1 MKNQFSLQDKA
12 TIGADFLTKLVQ
24 HGQDSIQ
31 LQLWDTAGAERFNSM
46 GASFY
51 RNTECC
57 VLVFD
62 LTGEESFKNI
72 DIWRNEFL
80 RMLIPPEGDKY
91 PFVLIGNKC
100 DKSDIIKITKQQID
114 AYCIS
119 HNNIPYFA
127 ASAKEAINLEEA
139 FNKIADLAYE
149 RNKQSELDIMPI
161 QPKYLKFDVKEGNK
175 KKKCG

>member
-1 MKNQFSLQDKA
+1 MEKW
-12 TIGADFLTKLVQ
+12 I
-24 HGQDSIQ
+24 
-31 LQLWDTAGAERFNSM
+31 
-46 GASFY
+46 
-51 RNTECC
+51 
-57 VLVFD
+57 
-62 LTGEESFKNI
+62 FKNVKS
-72 DIWRNEFL
+72 
-80 RMLIPPEGDKY
+80 PEGDKY

-161 QPKYLKFDVKEGNK
+161 QPKYLKFDNKEGNK
-175 KKKCG
+175 KKKCCWKIEV